1 MRLTADLINGSLSYL
16 NPLKERELD
25 LRGNRIVAIENLG
38 AAGPQDA
45 IDLTDNDIQVLG
57 NFPLTPRLRTLLLA
71 RNRIAAIQPGLADA
85 LPNLSSLALASNQLT
100 ELADLDPLARFG
112 RLTHLVLLDNPVTKR
127 ERYRYWVIWRCPTVR
142 FLDFQK
148 VKDAERSK
156 AEELFGT
163 HTLPTELAKKIMS
176 VKSKKFDVVSGLAR
190 SGGAANGGA
199 ASASSSNAPP
209 PSKLS
214 RIKLS
219 EGERKRLQER
229 IRTATSL
236 DEIARLEKEL
246 AEGRLPAGISAG
258 DAMEE

>member
-25 LRGNRIVAIENLG
+25 LRENLG

-85 LPNLSSLALASNQLT
+85 LPNLTSLALASNQLT
-100 ELADLDPLARFG
+100 ELADLDPLARLSQ
-112 RLTHLVLLDNPVTKR
+112 LTHLVLLDNPVTKR

-148 VKDAERSK
+148 VKNAERSK

-163 HTLPTELAKKIMS
+163 HILPTELAKKIMS
-176 VKSKKFDVVSGLAR
+176 VKSKKFDVVSGLGR
-190 SGGAANGGA
+190 SGASNGAD
-199 ASASSSNAPP
+199 APA

-246 AEGRLPAGISAG
+246 AEGRLPTGISAG

>member
-45 IDLTDNDIQVLG
+45 IELTDNDIQVLG

-71 RNRIAAIQPGLADA
+71 RNRITTIQPGLADA
-85 LPNLSSLALASNQLT
+85 LPNLCNLALASNQLA
-100 ELADLDPLARFG
+100 ELADLDPLARFS

-156 AEELFGT
+156 AEELFGS

-176 VKSKKFDVVSGLAR
+176 VQSKRLDVVSSLAR
-190 SGGAANGGA
+190 SGSGDGR
-199 ASASSSNAPP
+199 ASASSAPAT
-209 PSKLS
+209 SRLSRMKLS
-214 RIKLS
+214 D
-219 EGERKRLQER
+219 GERKRLQER
-229 IRTATSL
+229 IRTASSL

-246 AEGRLPAGISAG
+246 AEGRLPTGIAAG

>member
-45 IDLTDNDIQVLG
+45 IELTDNDIQVLG

-71 RNRIAAIQPGLADA
+71 RNRITTIQPGLADA
-85 LPNLSSLALASNQLT
+85 LPNLCNLALASNQLT
-100 ELADLDPLARFG
+100 ELADLDPLARFS
-112 RLTHLVLLDNPVTKR
+112 RLTHLVLIDNPVTKR

-156 AEELFGT
+156 AEELFGS

-190 SGGAANGGA
+190 SGAANG
-199 ASASSSNAPP
+199 ASSVSAP
-209 PSKLS
+209 SRLS

-219 EGERKRLQER
+219 DGERKRLQER

-246 AEGRLPAGISAG
+246 TEGRLPTGISAG
-258 DAMEE
+258 DPMEE

>member
-1 MRLTADLINGSLSYL
+1 M
-16 NPLKERELD
+16 
-25 LRGNRIVAIENLG
+25 
-38 AAGPQDA
+38 
-45 IDLTDNDIQVLG
+45 TDNDIQVLG

-100 ELADLDPLARFG
+100 ELADLDPLARFS

-176 VKSKKFDVVSGLAR
+176 VKSKKFDVVSGLGR
-190 SGGAANGGA
+190 SGAANG
-199 ASASSSNAPP
+199 ASASSRSPSSMTDAPP

-219 EGERKRLQER
+219 DGERKRLQER
-229 IRTATSL
+229 ILTATSL